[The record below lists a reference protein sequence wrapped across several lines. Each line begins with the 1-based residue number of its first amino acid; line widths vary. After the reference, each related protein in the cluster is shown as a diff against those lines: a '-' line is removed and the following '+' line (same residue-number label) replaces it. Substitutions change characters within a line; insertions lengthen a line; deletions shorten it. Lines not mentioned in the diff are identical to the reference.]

1 MNVDWASRFFVKVC
15 LCIVCFIGG
24 SADLAWSQDKASLQ
38 RKRDAI
44 QSRIATAEKLLN
56 QTASNKQDAL
66 LQLQLINERMYLR
79 EQLIRHHET
88 EIQLLEQSIYSTDS
102 EIRSMEGH
110 IAALKDEYARMIQ
123 AAYKQSLNQNTW
135 MYLFAAEDFAQAVIR
150 FQLLQSYSTIR
161 KEHVEQIEQSQIE
174 LTGNRQSLELKRK
187 ELESILNEVRAE
199 RDLLLDDQKS
209 RGALIETLKGE
220 ESRLKSEV
228 AKAEEE
234 KKRLNEAIRK
244 IIEEELRAERES
256 SKGEYALTPEGR
268 IVSEAFEKNKSSL
281 PWPVVRGIVTS
292 GFGRQAHPTLPGITI
307 DNNGIDISTE
317 PGSAVLS
324 IFKGTVSSVFSI
336 PGAGQTVILSHGAF
350 RSVYSN
356 LENATISKGDLIEA
370 GEIIGNVRIEKNRST
385 LHFEV
390 WSVQGNTQA
399 PQNPTQ
405 WLIRK

>member
-1 MNVDWASRFFVKVC
+1 M
-15 LCIVCFIGG
+15 CFIGG

>member
-1 MNVDWASRFFVKVC
+1 M
-15 LCIVCFIGG
+15 GG
-24 SADLAWSQDKASLQ
+24 SAELAWSQDKASLQ

-44 QSRIATAEKLLN
+44 QSRIATAEKLLS

-88 EIQLLEQSIYSTDS
+88 EIQLLEQSIYSADS

-135 MYLFAAEDFAQAVIR
+135 MYLFAAEDFSQAVIR

-161 KEHVEQIEQSQIE
+161 KEHVAQIEQSQVE
-174 LTGNRQSLELKRK
+174 LAGNRQSLELKRK
-187 ELESILNEVRAE
+187 ELESMLNEVRAE
-199 RDLLLDDQKS
+199 RDLLMDDQKS
-209 RGALIETLKGE
+209 RGVLIETLKGE

-268 IVSEAFEKNKSSL
+268 IVSEAFEKNKSTL

-324 IFKGTVSSVFSI
+324 IFKGTVSSVFAI

-356 LENATISKGDLIEA
+356 LESASIAKGDIIEA
-370 GEIIGNVRIEKNRST
+370 GEIIGTVRVEDNRST

-399 PQNPTQ
+399 PQNPTH